1 MLSLYSIWSIT
12 CQGKRK
18 NFENFHNYYKCV
30 NDAADKYIRILIKK
44 KPSKPG
50 SILSKYDL
58 RNRFTQI
65 FQMLYVK
72 IVLVY

>member
-1 MLSLYSIWSIT
+1 MPLT
-12 CQGKRK
+12 K
-18 NFENFHNYYKCV
+18 NIDKIYK
-30 NDAADKYIRILIKK
+30 KYIRILIKKK

-50 SILSKYDL
+50 SILSKNDL